1 MFKLQVSAFNV
12 NNNYHIF
19 TVNKLTDDNDVMK
32 LICSKKPEEEVF
44 YDPVFL
50 YSIKPENLITII
62 IYSECLLLILRKK
75 ETAEVGTKRKNIEFH
90 NSEIGKKPK
99 VELQDNEDAT
109 LNNQTDYKEVMKST
123 LSKQTEEE
131 VFNYRF
137 SLYSIYC

>member
-50 YSIKPENLITII
+50 YSIKPVNLIPII
-62 IYSECLLLILRKK
+62 IYSECLLFILRKR
-75 ETAEVGTKRKNIEFH
+75 KRQK
-90 NSEIGKKPK
+90 
-99 VELQDNEDAT
+99 
-109 LNNQTDYKEVMKST
+109 
-123 LSKQTEEE
+123 
-131 VFNYRF
+131 
-137 SLYSIYC
+137 